1 MSLIA
6 CDLAGS
12 SSLAGEPGEPG
23 EGVGEAGGVV
33 AVGSP
38 AFPVGTC
45 SLAENPL
52 DPWQVGSVDPSGRA
66 VAIICVFSYLLKP
79 FEAKVA

>member
-38 AFPVGTC
+38 AFPGGTC

-52 DPWQVGSVDPSGRA
+52 DPWQVGSVDPSGHA
-66 VAIICVFSYLLKP
+66 VVRVQLFT
-79 FEAKVA
+79 EAF